1 MTKKAAMK
9 FCDTQKFK
17 NWETFTVND
26 IINRTGCD
34 RGAAYN
40 AIETLMSLDAIV
52 KSGKAHCGTKYV
64 RANQMSAYMRKS
76 WRSEDC
82 GEKEYYKGMHFFGN
96 EDTSWRGAL

>member
-40 AIETLMSLDAIV
+40 AIETLMSMDAIV
-52 KSGKAHCGTKYV
+52 KSGKARGVTKYV
-64 RANQMSAYMRKS
+64 RANQMSNYMRKP

-82 GEKEYYKGMHFFGN
+82 GEKEYYKGMHFLGN
-96 EDTSWRGAL
+96 KHTGWRGAL